1 MDTLDDDAGPNFVL
15 DIWMD
20 FHTEVFDQRV
30 SHGVSLD
37 RGDRGPRGARRGAEE
52 IQDFGRVVGGHWE
65 LE

>member
-1 MDTLDDDAGPNFVL
+1 MDALDDDAGPEFVL

-37 RGDRGPRGARRGAEE
+37 GGDRGPRGAGRGVEM
-52 IQDFGRVVGGHWE
+52 I
-65 LE
+65 